1 MVAWMEHK
9 GKEGSWRLY
18 LESKEARANLL
29 VNKFALKGVQVP
41 VYDKNP
47 FIADNQEDVDAS
59 TKLIISNIPLSFT
72 DGDIEKSPD

>member
-1 MVAWMEHK
+1 MDGAQRK
-9 GKEGSWRLY
+9 GGLWRLY

-59 TKLIISNIPLSFT
+59 TKLHNFQHPPFLHRWRY
-72 DGDIEKSPD
+72 